1 MIKYNKNLLEVPND
15 LRLPSILNI
24 SAKQEASIFFIVVA
38 IFIAGILLFNVF
50 SQKAQ
55 AKLAYGTWEEA
66 LNEEKLTMMG
76 KNSLMPVLSP
86 AGPEFSVAREI
97 TVVITAYSSTPEQTD
112 DTPFIT
118 ASGKT
123 TKDGIIANNYLPFG
137 TKIKIPELYGEK
149 VFVVEDRMSW
159 KKGNYHFD
167 IWFPSYQEA
176 KNFGVK
182 RAVIEILEG

>member
-1 MIKYNKNLLEVPND
+1 MNQYNKNQVEARNA
-15 LRLPSILNI
+15 LRLPHIFSI
-24 SAKQEASIFFIVVA
+24 STGQEASIFVIVTA
-38 IFIAGILLFNVF
+38 IFIAGMLIFNVF

-55 AKLAYGTWEEA
+55 AKLAYGFWEEA
-66 LNEEKLTMMG
+66 LSGERLTMMG
-76 KNSLMPVLSP
+76 KNSLMSVLSP
-86 AGPEFSVAREI
+86 AGPEFRVTREI

-149 VFVVEDRMSW
+149 VFIVEDRMSW
-159 KKGNYHFD
+159 RKGNYHFD
-167 IWFPSYQEA
+167 VWFPSYQEA

>member
-1 MIKYNKNLLEVPND
+1 MTKYYKNQVEVPNA
-15 LRLPSILNI
+15 LKLPRIFSI
-24 SAKQEASIFFIVVA
+24 SAGQEASIFIIVTA
-38 IFIAGILLFNVF
+38 IFIAGILIFNVF

-55 AKLAYGTWEEA
+55 AKLASGAWEEA
-66 LNEEKLTMMG
+66 LNGESLTMMG
-76 KNSLMPVLSP
+76 ENSLIPVLSP
-86 AGPEFSVAREI
+86 AGPEFKVAKEI

-112 DTPFIT
+112 DTPFVT
-118 ASGKT
+118 ANGKA

-149 VFVVEDRMSW
+149 VFTVEDRMSW
-159 KKGNYHFD
+159 KKGNYHID

-182 RAVIEILEG
+182 RTVIEILEG

>member
-1 MIKYNKNLLEVPND
+1 MTKYYKNQAEVHNT
-15 LRLPSILNI
+15 LKLPRIFRI
-24 SAKQEASIFFIVVA
+24 SAGQEASIFITVTA
-38 IFIAGILLFNVF
+38 IFIAGILIFNVF

-55 AKLAYGTWEEA
+55 AKLAYGAWEET
-66 LNEEKLTMMG
+66 LNEEKLTIMG
-76 KNSLMPVLSP
+76 KNSLMPVSSP
-86 AGPEFSVAREI
+86 AEPEFEVASKI

-137 TKIKIPELYGEK
+137 TKVKIPELYGDK

-167 IWFPSYQEA
+167 VWFPTYQEA

-182 RAVIEILEG
+182 RTVIEILEG

>member
-1 MIKYNKNLLEVPND
+1 MNKYNKNQLEMPNT
-15 LRLPSILNI
+15 LKLARIFSI
-24 SAKQEASIFFIVVA
+24 SAGQEASIFVTVA
-38 IFIAGILLFNVF
+38 AVFMAGMLIFNVF

-55 AKLAYGTWEEA
+55 AKLAYGNWEES
-66 LNEEKLTMMG
+66 LNGENLTLMG
-76 KNSLMPVLSP
+76 KNSLMPVFSP
-86 AGPEFSVAREI
+86 AGPEISVTRKI
-97 TVVITAYSSTPEQTD
+97 SVVITAYSSTPEQTD

-123 TKDGIIANNYLPFG
+123 TKDGIVANNYLPFG
-137 TKIKIPELYGEK
+137 TKVRVPELYGEK

-159 KKGNYHFD
+159 KKSNYHFD

>member
-1 MIKYNKNLLEVPND
+1 MNKYNKNQLEMPD
-15 LRLPSILNI
+15 TLKLPRIFSI
-24 SAKQEASIFFIVVA
+24 SSEQEASIFIIVAA
-38 IFIAGILLFNVF
+38 IFIAGILIFNVF

-55 AKLAYGTWEEA
+55 AKLAYGSWEDA
-66 LNEEKLTMMG
+66 LNEERLTLMG
-76 KNSLMPVLSP
+76 KNSLVPMVSP
-86 AGPEFSVAREI
+86 AGPEFTVAREI

-123 TKDGIIANNYLPFG
+123 TTDGIIANNYLPFG

-149 VFVVEDRMSW
+149 VFTVEDRMSW

-182 RAVIEILEG
+182 RAIVEILEG